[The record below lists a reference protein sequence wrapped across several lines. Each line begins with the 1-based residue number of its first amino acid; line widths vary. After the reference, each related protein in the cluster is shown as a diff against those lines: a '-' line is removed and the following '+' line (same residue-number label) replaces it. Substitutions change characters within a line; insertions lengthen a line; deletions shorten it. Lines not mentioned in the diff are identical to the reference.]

1 MHSPSFRDS
10 SDRPVLPVVVVLDRV
25 RSVYNVG
32 SFFRTGDGVGLEK
45 LYLCGY
51 TGTPPHRGIAKTAL
65 GAETAV
71 PWEHR
76 ASAVELVEELAAEG
90 YQIVA
95 AETAEDAVD
104 VYDWNPTF
112 PTCVVFGN
120 EVDGVAPEVLERADV
135 CVQLPM
141 AGMKDSLNVAVAGGA
156 MLYELLRKLRVDRR

>member
-76 ASAVELVEELAAEG
+76 VSAVELVEELAAEG